1 MQVFNF
7 NRGDLNLFNK
17 QHINLVYKQDVY
29 TPYINRDFSIRN
41 FDRQLLDKEKNY
53 KSETRK
59 VLVNSLEKSYADVLD
74 KALTAKN
81 IELLK
86 LENTFTVTTGHQL
99 SLFTGP
105 LYFIIKIIHVIKLAE
120 KLNQED
126 PESNI
131 VPVFWMATE
140 DHDFEE
146 IQSVNLFGKK
156 VSWDSDQKGP
166 VGRFDLEG
174 FDAVK
179 KEITDFFGNH
189 AEAQIHELMK
199 VYDGANLAEATFK
212 LVHELFKGYGLVIVD
227 GDKPELKRLFAPT
240 MKKELTEQFSFDA
253 VSKTNKELEKDGGKI
268 QVFAREINLFYIEKG
283 IRQRIEKTNTGYK
296 IDGLGA
302 FSEEEFLSKLDNHPE
317 AFSPN
322 VILRPVYQE
331 TILPNLAYIG
341 GGGEISYWLQ
351 LKRVFDAV
359 GVVYPL
365 IGIRNSVM
373 WIEKGIS
380 KKIAKID
387 LQLED
392 LFKKTDLIKREF
404 IEQNESED
412 LNFESIEAMSV
423 ELGKQIE
430 DAILMVEPNM
440 GGYAKAEITKL
451 EKQLSGVKSK
461 LIKLSKSKHE
471 QSMNIIDQ
479 IKEKLFPN
487 DGLQE
492 RSSNII
498 AFSPE
503 GNISERIDMLYR
515 AIDPEEKGFIIMREL

>member
-1 MQVFNF
+1 M
-7 NRGDLNLFNK
+7 
-17 QHINLVYKQDVY
+17 VYKQDVY
-29 TPYINRDFSIRN
+29 TPYINHEFSIRN
-41 FDRQLLDKEKNY
+41 FERQQLEKRKNY
-53 KSETRK
+53 SAVTRS
-59 VLVNSLEKSYADVLD
+59 VLVKSLEKSYSIIED
-74 KALTAKN
+74 KGLTSKN

-86 LENTFTVTTGHQL
+86 RDNTLTVTTGHQL

-105 LYFIIKIIHVIKLAE
+105 LFFVIKIIHVIKLAE
-120 KLNQED
+120 RLNQED
-126 PESNI
+126 QEMNV

-146 IQSVNLFGKK
+146 IQSVNLFGKQ
-156 VSWDSDQKGP
+156 VTWESDQKGP

-179 KEITDFFGNH
+179 KEIIDFFGNH
-189 AEAQIHELMK
+189 AEAQIHRLMN

-212 LVHELFKGYGLVIVD
+212 LVHELFKGYGLVIID
-227 GDKPELKRLFAPT
+227 GDKTELKSLFVPT
-240 MKKELTEQFSFDA
+240 MKKELEEQFAFEA
-253 VSKTNKELEKDGGKI
+253 VSKTNKALEKDGGKI

-283 IRQRIEKTNTGYK
+283 IRQRIEKIDKGYK
-296 IDGLGA
+296 VDGVGE
-302 FSEEEFLSKLDNHPE
+302 FSKEEMLAKLNEHPE

-322 VILRPVYQE
+322 VILRPLYQE
-331 TILPNLAYIG
+331 TILPNLAYVG

-359 GVVYPL
+359 DVVYPL
-365 IGIRNSVM
+365 IGVRNSVM
-373 WIEKGIS
+373 WIEENIS

-412 LNFESIEAMSV
+412 LNFESMEAMSI

-430 DAILMVEPNM
+430 DAILLVEPNM
-440 GGYAKAEITKL
+440 SGYAKAEIAKL
-451 EKQLSGVKSK
+451 EKQLTGVKSK

-471 QSMNIIDQ
+471 RSMKIIEQ
-479 IKEKLFPN
+479 VREKLFPN

-492 RSSNII
+492 RTTNII
-498 AFSPE
+498 SFSPE
-503 GNISERIDMLYR
+503 GNISERIDTLYR
-515 AIDPEEKGFIIMREL
+515 AIDPEEKDFIVLREF